1 MSYSL
6 EELAEEIHF
15 NAVDKGFWPEEVDD
29 IFIAKQC
36 MMIVSEVTE
45 VMEAVR
51 KDKGSQEVTEE
62 LADIIIRT
70 LDLWKGMHDNGYVG
84 HSLDYSL
91 VGKIETNKGRPERH
105 GVRF

>member
-1 MSYSL
+1 MFEEWATSL
-6 EELAEEIHF
+6 HNTARE
-15 NAVDKGFWPEEVDD
+15 KGFWNHAVDD

-51 KDKGSQEVTEE
+51 KDKGSQEVVEE
-62 LADIIIRT
+62 LADIMIRT
-70 LDLWKGMHDNGYVG
+70 LDLWKGMYDNGYVE
-84 HSLDYSL
+84 HSLDDAMERKSNY
-91 VGKIETNKGRPERH
+91 NKTRPERH

>member
-1 MSYSL
+1 MFDD
-6 EELAEEIHF
+6 LATDLHDTAIS
-15 NAVDKGFWPEEVDD
+15 KGFWNYAVDD

-51 KDKGSQEVTEE
+51 KDKGSQEIVEE
-62 LADIIIRT
+62 MADILIRT
-70 LDLWKGMHDNGYVG
+70 LDLWKGMYDQGYVE
-84 HSLDYSL
+84 HSLDDAMERKSNY
-91 VGKIETNKGRPERH
+91 NKTRPERH

>member
-1 MSYSL
+1 ML
-6 EELAEEIHF
+6 EELATELHNTAIE
-15 NAVDKGFWPEEVDD
+15 KGFWSHQVDD

-51 KDKGSQEVTEE
+51 KDKGSQEIVEE
-62 LADIIIRT
+62 LSDVIIRT
-70 LDLWKGMHDNGYVG
+70 LDLWKGMYDQGYVE
-84 HSLDYSL
+84 HSLDDAMERKSSY
-91 VGKIETNKGRPERH
+91 NKTRPERH

>member
-1 MSYSL
+1 ML
-6 EELAEEIHF
+6 EQLATELHDTAIE
-15 NAVDKGFWPEEVDD
+15 KGFWSHAVDD

-51 KDKGSQEVTEE
+51 KDKGSQEIVEE
-62 LADIIIRT
+62 LSDIIIRT
-70 LDLWKGMHDNGYVG
+70 LDLWKGMYDQGYVE
-84 HSLDYSL
+84 HSLDDAMERKSNY
-91 VGKIETNKGRPERH
+91 NKTRPERH

>member
-1 MSYSL
+1 MFEEWAISL
-6 EELAEEIHF
+6 HET
-15 NAVDKGFWPEEVDD
+15 AVDKGFWSYAVDD

-51 KDKGSQEVTEE
+51 KDKGSQEIVEE
-62 LADIIIRT
+62 LADIMIRT
-70 LDLWKGMHDNGYVG
+70 LDLWKGMYDQGYVE
-84 HSLDYSL
+84 HSLDDAMERKSDY
-91 VGKIETNKGRPERH
+91 NKTRPERH

>member
-1 MSYSL
+1 MSLSFD
-6 EELAEEIHF
+6 EIAEDIHF
-15 NAVDKGFWPEEVDD
+15 TAVDKGFWNHAIDD

-51 KDKGSQEVTEE
+51 KDKGSQEVVEE
-62 LADIIIRT
+62 LADILIRT
-70 LDLWKGMHDNGYVG
+70 LDLWRGMYDHGYVE
-84 HSLDYSL
+84 HSLDDAMDRKTQY
-91 VGKIETNKGRPERH
+91 NKTRPERH

>member
-1 MSYSL
+1 ML
-6 EELAEEIHF
+6 EDLATELHNTAIE
-15 NAVDKGFWPEEVDD
+15 KGFWNHAVND

-51 KDKGSQEVTEE
+51 KDKGSQEVVEE
-62 LADIIIRT
+62 LSDVIIRT
-70 LDLWKGMHDNGYVG
+70 LDLWKGMYDHGYVE
-84 HSLDYSL
+84 HSLDDAMERKSNY
-91 VGKIETNKGRPERH
+91 NKTRPERH

>member
-1 MSYSL
+1 ML
-6 EELAEEIHF
+6 EQLATDLHNTAIE
-15 NAVDKGFWPEEVDD
+15 KGFWNHQVDD

-51 KDKGSQEVTEE
+51 KDKGSQEIVEE
-62 LADIIIRT
+62 LSDVIIRT
-70 LDLWKGMHDNGYVG
+70 LDLWKGMYDQGYVE
-84 HSLDYSL
+84 HSLDDAMER
-91 VGKIETNKGRPERH
+91 KAAHNKTRPERH

>member
-1 MSYSL
+1 MNYFDNL
-6 EELAEEIHF
+6 AKELHNTAIE
-15 NAVDKGFWPEEVDD
+15 KGFWGDSVDD

-51 KDKGSQEVTEE
+51 KDKGSQEIVEE
-62 LADIIIRT
+62 LADILIRT
-70 LDLWKGMHDNGYVG
+70 LDLWKGMYDQGYVE
-84 HSLDYSL
+84 HSLDDAMERKTEY
-91 VGKIETNKGRPERH
+91 NKTRPERH

>member
-1 MSYSL
+1 MNYSL
-6 EELAEEIHF
+6 DELAEEIHF
-15 NAVDKGFWPEEVDD
+15 TAVDKGFWPEDVDD

-45 VMEAVR
+45 AMEAVR
-51 KDKGSQEVTEE
+51 KDKGSMEVVEE
-62 LADIIIRT
+62 LADIIVRT

-84 HSLDYSL
+84 HSLDYTL
-91 VGKIETNKGRPERH
+91 QEKIEKNKDRPERH

>member
-1 MSYSL
+1 MFDD
-6 EELAEEIHF
+6 LATRLHETAIS
-15 NAVDKGFWPEEVDD
+15 KGFWNHTVDD

-51 KDKGSQEVTEE
+51 KDKGSQEVAEE
-62 LADIIIRT
+62 LADIIVRT
-70 LDLWKGMHDNGYVG
+70 LDLWKGMYDNGYVE
-84 HSLDYSL
+84 HSLDDAL
-91 VGKIETNKGRPERH
+91 ERKAEHNKTRPEKH